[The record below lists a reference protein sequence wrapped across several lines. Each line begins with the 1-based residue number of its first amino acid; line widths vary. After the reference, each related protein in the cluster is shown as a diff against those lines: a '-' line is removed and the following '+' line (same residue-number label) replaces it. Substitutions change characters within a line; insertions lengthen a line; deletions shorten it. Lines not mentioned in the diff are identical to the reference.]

1 MDKIKNFVSKKMK
14 TNIPKFSIGDAV
26 KVYVKIVEGEKQR
39 VQSYEGT
46 VIARKNAGI
55 NESFTVR
62 RMSYGEGVERTFL
75 LHSPH
80 IENIEVIKTGK
91 VKRAKLYYLRE
102 KIGKKSKVEEKI
114 NTEAQ
119 KQPADVPPRGES

>member
-14 TNIPKFSIGDAV
+14 TDIPKFSIGDAV
-26 KVYVKIVEGEKQR
+26 NVYVKIVEGEKQR

-114 NTEAQ
+114 DTKAQ
-119 KQPADVPPRGES
+119 KQPADVPP